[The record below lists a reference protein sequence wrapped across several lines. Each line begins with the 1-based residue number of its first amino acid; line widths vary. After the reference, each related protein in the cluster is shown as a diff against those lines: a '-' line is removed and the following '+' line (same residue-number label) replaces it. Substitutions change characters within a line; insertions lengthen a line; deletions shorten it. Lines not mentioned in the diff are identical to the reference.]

1 MCARSAAE
9 QPSLPVFGVQQPRDY
24 PKAWGNCVLLLML
37 AGIADVFC
45 TQNPPAKDPP
55 FGDQP
60 DDLAARVGFL
70 VHHFA

>member
-1 MCARSAAE
+1 MLSELVGGYPGMRTNEAA
-9 QPSLPVFGVQQPRDY
+9 QRDY
-24 PKAWGNCVLLLML
+24 PKAWGNCALLLML
-37 AGIADVFC
+37 AGIADVLC
-45 TQNPPAKDPP
+45 TQNLPAKDPP